1 MGTLNMNWITETPWP
16 GMLLLLGLAAVC
28 WLVAVRNRGPIA
40 LGCVLL
46 AGLLYVV
53 EAAVVTPAEMLD
65 TQLEALRQGFIAD
78 SEEQVFAQ
86 ISPAAPEL
94 RELAQKGLQLVQV
107 SPLLHLQDVQVTPA
121 ADGQTAEVLL
131 RANGP
136 LAMRQNDML
145 ARVSTRWKTSWRK
158 EGGSWK
164 LFRVQRLNPVTGEEM
179 AVLSAQ

>member
-1 MGTLNMNWITETPWP
+1 MSWITETPWP
-16 GMLLLLGLAAVC
+16 GTLLLLGLAAVC
-28 WLVAVRNRGPIA
+28 WIVGVRNRGRIV
-40 LGCVLL
+40 LGCLLL

-53 EAAVVTPAEMLD
+53 EGAVVTPAEVLD

-94 RELAQKGLQLVQV
+94 CELAKKGLQMVQV
-107 SPLLHLQDVQVTPA
+107 SPLLHMQDVQVTPS
-121 ADGQTAEVLL
+121 ADGQTADVLL

-136 LAMRQNDML
+136 LTVRQNDML
-145 ARVSTRWKTSWRK
+145 VRVSTRWKTSWRL
-158 EGGSWK
+158 EDGSWK

-179 AVLSAQ
+179 AALSAQ

>member
-1 MGTLNMNWITETPWP
+1 MRWITETPVP
-16 GMLLLLGLAAVC
+16 GMLLLLGLAAVS
-28 WLVAVRNRGPIA
+28 WLVGVANRGRFA

-53 EAAVVTPAEMLD
+53 EDAIVTSAEMLD
-65 TQLEALRQGFIAD
+65 MQLEALRQGFIAE

-94 RELAQKGLQLVQV
+94 CELAKNGLRMVHV
-107 SPLLHLQDVQVTPA
+107 SPLLHIQDVQVTPA

-136 LAMRQNDML
+136 LTMRQNDTL
-145 ARVSTRWKTSWRK
+145 VRVSTRWKTSWRQ
-158 EGGSWK
+158 EDGSWK